1 MSRAHLCR
9 LSDWK
14 TTRTVHIL
22 LTIKY
27 NSSVHREFRRF
38 SSFLEMFGDRVN
50 WMRFS
55 RKMQSVLVQ
64 WLCRKIN
71 YFHKSKNKTSFRR
84 LKSFYQQSIDSFL
97 ISDVQLKINE
107 KSSICFALSNPS
119 SPASYILQNKQ
130 KVQVRLIAIC
140 PHKRQSEAYECFYT
154 NQVYLRVVQKFED
167 SES

>member
-1 MSRAHLCR
+1 
-9 LSDWK
+9 
-14 TTRTVHIL
+14 
-22 LTIKY
+22 
-27 NSSVHREFRRF
+27 
-38 SSFLEMFGDRVN
+38 MFDDHVN
-50 WMRFS
+50 RMHFS
-55 RKMQSVLVQ
+55 RKMQYVLVQ

-107 KSSICFALSNPS
+107 KSSTCLALSNSS

-140 PHKRQSEAYECFYT
+140 PHKRQSEVYECLYI
-154 NQVYLRVVQKFED
+154 NQVHVVQKFKD